1 MYQNSSVIPGNYR
14 KLLVRQILSMT
25 KQPFGEI
32 TYANS
37 LGLISGYVGREAT
50 FNITADDTQK

>member
-1 MYQNSSVIPGNYR
+1 
-14 KLLVRQILSMT
+14 MT

-37 LGLISGYVGREAT
+37 LGLISGYVGQEAT
-50 FNITADDTQK
+50 FNITADDKQKWGHTLSSSNTFQ